1 MRSSRKR
8 VSERKCRFKSQA
20 LSSRRKVWALPQRR
34 DIQKQLGNENPALGA
49 HSLFKHFYP
58 ISNMAVAVEV
68 ARVRG
73 AMLNRGYYSR
83 ISYVEPPLP
92 ELSPVKTS
100 IKSDFNLYD
109 LIKETQEYCRTERAK
124 ILEQLKKYKK

>member
-1 MRSSRKR
+1 MQVQKPSPSFSKEGLGLIPRKG
-8 VSERKCRFKSQA
+8 FT
-20 LSSRRKVWALPQRR
+20 
-34 DIQKQLGNENPALGA
+34 ENPALGA
-49 HSLFKHFYP
+49 HSLFKTFYP